1 MTTIV
6 DVAKLAGVSFKT
18 VSRVLNGETGVR
30 PVTKEKVLKAAKELN
45 YKVNISARSLRSKR
59 QHLIALLINNPS
71 RNYSQDIQFGA
82 MIGCQNAGFNLI
94 VENPFDEESLARLAN
109 QAGILGVILTPP
121 QSDDVTLIKQLMATD
136 IPFVRVGTELDIDGS
151 ARIGIDDRQ
160 AAYDITNHL
169 IERGHTSIA
178 LINGPPT
185 HSVCQRR
192 KLGYFDALDAAN
204 ISIDRKIVA
213 TGDFTYASGMEHAE
227 TILNSSRR
235 PTAIFACNDEMAAGC
250 LAAAYKLNIRVPDQ
264 LSVVGFDDSPVAR
277 VVYPSLTTIHQS
289 TREMAQRAVEIL
301 DELNKSEDEG
311 LEPILLPHQL
321 ILRDSTQAHK
331 GR

>member
-6 DVAKLAGVSFKT
+6 DVAKRAGVSFKT
-18 VSRVLNGETGVR
+18 VSRVLNGEAGVR
-30 PVTKEKVLKAAKELN
+30 PATKDKVLKAASELN
-45 YKVNISARSLRSKR
+45 YKVNTSARNLRSKR

-94 VENPFDEESLARLAN
+94 VENPFDEESLSRLSS
-109 QAGILGVILTPP
+109 QAGMLGVILTPP
-121 QSDDVTLIKQLMATD
+121 QSDDAALIQKLIEAELA
-136 IPFVRVGTELDIDGS
+136 FVRVGTELDIEGS

-160 AAYDITNHL
+160 AAFDITRHL
-169 IERGHTSIA
+169 ISQGHSSIA

-192 KLGYFDALDAAN
+192 KQGYYDALEVAN
-204 ISIDRKIVA
+204 IPIDRKLVI
-213 TGDFTYASGMEHAE
+213 TGDFTYASGMEHTE

-235 PTAIFACNDEMAAGC
+235 PTAVFACNDEMAAGC
-250 LAAAYKLNIRVPDQ
+250 LAAAYKLNIRVPEQ
-264 LSVVGFDDSPVAR
+264 LSVVGFDDSPIAR
-277 VVYPSLTTIHQS
+277 VVYPALTTVHQS
-289 TREMAQRAVEIL
+289 TREMAQRAIEIL
-301 DELNKSEDEG
+301 DKINKSEGAE

-321 ILRDSTQAHK
+321 IIRESTQEK
-331 GR
+331 